1 MSNPSGGDDEWMPT
15 LFTRIIDGELPAEF
29 VWTDDVCVGFLSI
42 NPLSPGHTLVVP
54 RLEIDEWLDCPDDVR
69 DKLVAV
75 AQLVG
80 RAIKQ
85 AFNPARVG
93 LIIAGFEVPHLHLH
107 VFGVNGLGDFDF
119 RQAGSAS
126 ADALGEAA
134 ARLRAAL
141 GTTST

>member
-1 MSNPSGGDDEWMPT
+1 MPT

-29 VWTDDVCVGFLSI
+29 VWKDDTCVAFLSI

-69 DKLVAV
+69 DQLMRV
-75 AQLVG
+75 AQLLG
-80 RAIKQ
+80 RAIKE
-85 AFNPARVG
+85 AFSPARVG

-119 RQAGSAS
+119 RRVGSMTAEALGSAAERIRAS
-126 ADALGEAA
+126 LGQEG
-134 ARLRAAL
+134 L
-141 GTTST
+141 

>member
-1 MSNPSGGDDEWMPT
+1 MPT

-29 VWTDDVCVGFLSI
+29 VWKDDSCVAFLSI

-54 RLEIDEWLDCPDDVR
+54 RLEIDEWLDCPDNVR
-69 DKLVAV
+69 DQLMRV
-75 AQLVG
+75 AQLLG
-80 RAIKQ
+80 RAIKE

-119 RQAGSAS
+119 HRVGSMT
-126 ADALGEAA
+126 DEALGSAA
-134 ARLRAAL
+134 ARIRASLGQRRPLR
-141 GTTST
+141 

>member
-1 MSNPSGGDDEWMPT
+1 MPT

-29 VWTDDVCVGFLSI
+29 VWKDDVCVAFLSI

-69 DKLVAV
+69 DELVRV
-75 AQLVG
+75 AQHLG
-80 RAIKQ
+80 RAIKR

-119 RQAGSAS
+119 QRAG
-126 ADALGEAA
+126 LGTEEGLSAA
-134 ARLRAAL
+134 AGRIRAAL
-141 GTTST
+141 AAGPDSVGQVG